1 MGKTYRR
8 STTGGYQTEG
18 GQKKISTRPKN
29 RTKDRSGGR
38 YQTAKQRQI
47 VATAVHRT
55 DPDLQRFGR
64 AIIESAMRRAEL
76 QNDRRSE
83 LGNQKRGDDE

>member
-8 STTGGYQTEG
+8 NASGGYRTEG
-18 GQKKISTRPKN
+18 GQKKASTRPKS
-29 RTKDRSGGR
+29 RSKDGSSGR

-47 VATAVHRT
+47 VATAVHRS
-55 DPDLQRFGR
+55 DPDLKRFGR

-76 QNDRRSE
+76 QNNRARS
-83 LGNQKRGDDE
+83 DDE